1 MEDRAKLEDSAEIWK
16 QTRVAPSSLWLL
28 ISAAKEANGW
38 TDRFS
43 LI

>member
-1 MEDRAKLEDSAEIWK
+1 MEHRAELEDSAETWK
-16 QTRVAPSSLWLL
+16 QTTVAPSSLWVL